1 MPRTALFLALFAL
14 SSVDAWAHAPP
25 YATGIGF
32 HVTSAGER
40 SMIRTNRGL
49 IVGSPEQGFRLVCN
63 DAFRASLVETVPVAE
78 LAGGDLLVGTYAG
91 GLLRSDAAL
100 CDFDAVG
107 PDQVSPVDV
116 AGGAGGLVR
125 ALLLPLDGS
134 DGGLFESVDGGASFE
149 RLAPVGTAPTALVT
163 APSDPERVYVST
175 TTTEESRSIGHVLVS
190 QDGGRHF
197 TDRVL
202 ELDATELRTYV
213 LAVDASD
220 PARLFV
226 RTESRDGIA
235 PERLLLSEDAG
246 ETFRRVLTTEGPITL
261 TFGDAGQV
269 WAGSATGLYRSRDR
283 GASFEP
289 LENAG
294 LTRVSCLAVHGGRLY
309 ACALR
314 SLEFGVLVS
323 GDAGATFQWFL
334 RFPAVTARA
343 TCPTTSDEGS
353 RCEVA
358 FEDWTLEQ
366 LVPSAGPA
374 PAVAGPAADPPPAS
388 EEGERGGGCRTS
400 APGRPGAELVFAVLL
415 GSWLRRRWKR
425 HA

>member
-14 SSVDAWAHAPP
+14 SSVDARAHAPP

-32 HVTSAGER
+32 HVTPAGER

-49 IVGSPEQGFRLVCN
+49 IVGSREQGFRLVCN
-63 DAFRASLVETVPVAE
+63 DAFRASLAEKVPVAE
-78 LAGGDLLVGTYAG
+78 LGGGGLLVGTYAG

-107 PDQVSPVDV
+107 PAEVSPVDV
-116 AGGAGGLVR
+116 VRGADGLVR

-134 DGGLFESVDGGASFE
+134 DGGLFESADGGASFE

-175 TTTEESRSIGHVLVS
+175 NTTEGSQSIGHVLVS
-190 QDGGRHF
+190 RDGGRHF
-197 TDRVL
+197 TERVL

-213 LAVDASD
+213 LAVDASN

-246 ETFRRVLTTEGPITL
+246 ATFRAALTAQGPITL
-261 TFGDAGQV
+261 AFGDAGEA

-283 GASFEP
+283 GATFEP
-289 LENAG
+289 LENAA
-294 LTRVSCLAVHGGRLY
+294 LTRISCLAVHGGQLY
-309 ACALR
+309 ACALS
-314 SLEFGVLVS
+314 SLELGVLVS
-323 GDAGATFQWFL
+323 PDAGTTFRWFL
-334 RFPAVTARA
+334 RFPEVTARA
-343 TCPTTSDEGS
+343 TCPKTSDEGAS
-353 RCEVA
+353 CALA
-358 FEDWTLEQ
+358 FEDWSLEQ
-366 LVPSAGPA
+366 LVPGAAPPSTAPGAAAEAPEAG
-374 PAVAGPAADPPPAS
+374 GDRAS
-388 EEGERGGGCRTS
+388 GCRIGAS
-400 APGRPGAELVFAVLL
+400 KQPGILELACTALVVLWGAH
-415 GSWLRRRWKR
+415 RRKR